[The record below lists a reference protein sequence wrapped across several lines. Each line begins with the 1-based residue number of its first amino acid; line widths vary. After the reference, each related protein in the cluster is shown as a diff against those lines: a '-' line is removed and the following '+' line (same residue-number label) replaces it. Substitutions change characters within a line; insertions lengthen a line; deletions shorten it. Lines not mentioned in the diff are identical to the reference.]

1 MSELITI
8 QNGTLAVTVSTYGA
22 EMHSVKCGEKE
33 YLWGGDPAVWASH
46 APIMFPICGGLK
58 EDKFE
63 YAGREYSL
71 NKHGF
76 AKFSEFTVECHEGDR
91 AVFLLTSNE
100 ESLAKY
106 PFDFEFRVGY
116 TLLGN
121 TVKVDYT
128 VKNLTDGE
136 MYFSAGGH
144 EAYLCPEGI
153 EEYELVFE
161 KPERLTHNPL
171 HGNLLAT
178 EPVVLGESVTHF
190 PLRYSDFD
198 IDALTFL
205 NLASRSVTLKG
216 EDRQVRIDFRDFDY
230 MFIWTKPKMRAGYI
244 CVEPWAGIPDFEGS
258 SYDFT
263 EKAGILRLARG
274 EEKTLCHTITI
285 EK

>member
-1 MSELITI
+1 MSEMITI
-8 QNGTLAVTVSTYGA
+8 QNGTLAVTISTYGA
-22 EMHSVKCGEKE
+22 EMHSIRSGDKE

-63 YAGREYSL
+63 YAGREFSL
-71 NKHGF
+71 TKHGF
-76 AKFSEFTVECHEGDR
+76 AKFSEFTVESNEGDR

-106 PFDFEFRVGY
+106 PFDFELRVGY

-144 EAYLCPEGI
+144 EAYLCLEGI

-178 EPVVLGESVTHF
+178 EPVILGENVTHF

-216 EDRQVRIDFRDFDY
+216 KDRQVRIDFEGFDY
-230 MFIWTKPKMRAGYI
+230 MFVWTKPKMRAGYI

-263 EKAGILRLARG
+263 EKTGIQKLARG